1 MTEWLRTDS
10 LWIPGPL
17 PAMNEIESARGKIY
31 RGKGGKRVGSA
42 YNSLKRQWEAKI
54 TAIIRHQKMSPFDVP
69 VEIKFLWI
77 EKNRRRDKDNI
88 RAGAKFILDA
98 LVLAEIIP
106 NDNWKWVVNLFDEYM
121 VDSAK
126 PGVHVTITAAREEE
140 VE

>member
-1 MTEWLRTDS
+1 
-10 LWIPGPL
+10 
-17 PAMNEIESARGKIY
+17 
-31 RGKGGKRVGSA
+31 
-42 YNSLKRQWEAKI
+42 
-54 TAIIRHQKMSPFDVP
+54 MSRFDVP
-69 VEIKFLWI
+69 VEVKFLWV
-77 EKNRRRDKDNI
+77 EKDRRRDKDNI
-88 RAGAKFILDA
+88 RAGAKFVLDS